1 MYKPHQIFSISLVVF
16 SISLANLE
24 AKASIPVIEL
34 AFQGPLSGQEAEFGD
49 IQLGGVEFAVNK
61 FNSFF
66 QGKIK
71 VKLQTFDDQGD
82 PSISAEVSKQAS
94 EKKEIIGMIGPI
106 YSAMTVA
113 GLENYKSKDLFLIS
127 PSASRTSLTDPA
139 QGAIGYP
146 VFHRIVPVQSTV
158 ARALYNWAIKG
169 VVSPRILIVEEAN
182 IEYSIAMSKE
192 LQNIAPTSQVVGKEI
207 LSTDV
212 RSVIS
217 RVQSTNTNIIIFTS
231 YYPKGINLFQ
241 QLRSSGFRGT
251 LTLEADVPDPNFF
264 DTVPVSALDGLK
276 VVSSTSPLININPN
290 LEIEFR
296 RITGLSSAGMYVPES
311 IEATNIFLTC
321 IASGSRT
328 RTAIGLCIDTYDG
341 KSLFGGRISF
351 DSWGDNTRPNFV
363 NFQIKSGELSYI
375 ASTND
380 SNIKQGSELSEIFGW
395 GKLRISNQATR
406 SSKKPTPQI
415 TSGATKIITCIKGK
429 EVKRV
434 STTNGK
440 CPTGFTQK

>member
-24 AKASIPVIEL
+24 AKASTPVIEL
-34 AFQGPLSGQEAEFGD
+34 AFQGPLSGQEAEFGE
-49 IQLGGVEFAVNK
+49 IQLGGVKFAVDK

-71 VKLQTFDDQGD
+71 VKIQTFDDQGD
-82 PSISAEVSKQAS
+82 SSISAVVSKQAS

-106 YSAMTVA
+106 YSAMTIA
-113 GLENYKSKDLFLIS
+113 GIENYKSKDLFLIS
-127 PSASRTSLTDPA
+127 PSATRAILTDPA

-146 VFHRIVPVQSTV
+146 VFHRIVPVQI
-158 ARALYNWAIKG
+158 ALPRAIYNWATKG

-182 IEYSIAMSKE
+182 EYSIAMSKD
-192 LQNIAPTSQVVGKEI
+192 LQNIAPASQIVGKEI

-217 RVQSTNTNIIIFTS
+217 RVQSTNANVIIFTS

-241 QLRSSGFRGT
+241 QLRNSGFGGT
-251 LTLEADVPDPNFF
+251 LTLEADLPDPYFF
-264 DTVPVSALDGLK
+264 DTVPISALDGLR
-276 VVSSTSPLININPN
+276 VVSTTSPLISINPN
-290 LEIEFR
+290 LEKEFR

-341 KSLFGGRISF
+341 KSLFGGRVSF
-351 DSWGDNTRPNFV
+351 DSWGDNNRVNFA

-375 ASTND
+375 SSTTD
-380 SNIKQGSELSEIFGW
+380 SNIKQSSELSEIFEW
-395 GKLRISNQATR
+395 GKFRISNQPTR
-406 SSKKPTPQI
+406 SSKKPSPQT

-440 CPTGFTQK
+440 CPIGFTQK